1 MFAGERSRVEREWLE
16 LRDGTTEESRA
27 RQQFHELTQH
37 MSAQEAQEFKT
48 LWFPELCPQEQESQK
63 KKRKNKRKNKKDKKT
78 KKRQEEAGGTQK
90 KQKNN
95 RPPPWLPGPEGA
107 HLSRGPAVNSSET
120 PDKK

>member
-16 LRDGTTEESRA
+16 LRHGTTEESRA

-78 KKRQEEAGGTQK
+78 KKTRRGRGHPK
-90 KQKNN
+90 KN
-95 RPPPWLPGPEGA
+95 
-107 HLSRGPAVNSSET
+107 
-120 PDKK
+120 KKTTVHPLDCQVLKERI

>member
-1 MFAGERSRVEREWLE
+1 MEREWLE

-90 KQKNN
+90 KTKKQ
-95 RPPPWLPGPEGA
+95 P
-107 HLSRGPAVNSSET
+107 ST
-120 PDKK
+120 PLTARS